1 MIKFPKNNRE
11 LEEMFRSAEVPEISE
26 FDGEYFVD
34 MLTILPSLRR
44 FSHRKIFYAD
54 NDKALGHNQIFS
66 KKSWGQ
72 FFLEGGVCKELGS
85 LRTVLINYNVPENS
99 FITYRMRDHVRR
111 IEKGSVYIGRFY
123 CLFMNKLLF
132 LGYFSLTR
140 R

>member
-1 MIKFPKNNRE
+1 MKFPKSGRE
-11 LEEMFRSAEVPEISE
+11 LEEMFRNAEVPEISE

-44 FSHRKIFYAD
+44 FSHRKIFYTD
-54 NDKALGHNQIFS
+54 NNKVLGRNQLFS
-66 KKSWGQ
+66 KKSWGR
-72 FFLEGGVCKELGS
+72 FFLEEGVCEELDS
-85 LRTVLINYNVPENS
+85 LKTVLINYNVPENS

-111 IEKGSVYIGRFY
+111 IKKSNVYIGRFY

-140 R
+140 Q